1 MHCCVRQN
9 ARSFIAPF
17 FVITWG
23 NKTKHHYKVLSAS
36 DMIFVTSVNSST
48 CCSMSMCPS
57 IYSWFSH
64 FSGGAWRETC
74 SPEAK
79 GHKVGF
85 FKKMTSVIGILSRV
99 LILSTRK
106 WCLTF
111 IRFTLCTGTFIRF
124 YIVYRDSHRERCRKF
139 VFAPDCRLKYTL
151 FTMFLF
157 LFIEI
162 YSSYLPYS
170 YSYLLNLNIPK

>member
-1 MHCCVRQN
+1 MHYCVRQN
-9 ARSFIAPF
+9 ARSFITPF
-17 FVITWG
+17 FLITWG

-139 VFAPDCRLKYTL
+139 VFAPDCRLNIL
-151 FTMFLF
+151 FLF

>member
-1 MHCCVRQN
+1 MRAVLLLLFLSSLEVTKQN
-9 ARSFIAPF
+9 
-17 FVITWG
+17 TT
-23 NKTKHHYKVLSAS
+23 TKFSYKVLSAS
-36 DMIFVTSVNSST
+36 DIIFVTSVNSST
-48 CCSMSMCPS
+48 SCSMQMCPS

-64 FSGGAWRETC
+64 FSDGAGRETC
-74 SPEAK
+74 SHEAK

-139 VFAPDCRLKYTL
+139 VFAPDCRLNIL
-151 FTMFLF
+151 FLF

-170 YSYLLNLNIPK
+170 YSYSLNLNIPK